1 MYVDASAECFRT
13 RVQLPPPPPAF
24 AFRCAQSFGLARQI
38 IGTPKP
44 AQTPLILFSETCEGC
59 HAVARR
65 AQAGR
70 FSVSKII
77 RYSKALHALPI
88 GAKLQLTLST
98 LLSAISLRMVFYYVY
113 ILQSEK
119 EPHRHYTGFTKNLS
133 LRLKSHNSGLCRHTS
148 KFRPWRIKTAI
159 AFSDRRKALE
169 FEKYLK
175 SGSGR
180 AFASKR
186 F

>member
-1 MYVDASAECFRT
+1 MFPDAGST
-13 RVQLPPPPPAF
+13 PAASTSLRF
-24 AFRCAQSFGLARQI
+24 SLRSKLRL
-38 IGTPKP
+38 GTPDHWNTQ
-44 AQTPLILFSETCEGC
+44 AHATPLILFSETCEGC
-59 HAVARR
+59 HAAAHR
-65 AQAGR
+65 AKAGR